1 METQKI
7 KVIVKRPDEKG
18 HVTWMSNNLKAFQ
31 TAVDGYIETVRVAHG
46 LVVICNEEGRLRGLE
61 PNCRFCGVDFV
72 GTIVIAGEDLAA
84 GEFTDVPLLLSTF
97 KLMCGEVARK

>member
-1 METQKI
+1 METKI

-31 TAVDGYIETVRVAHG
+31 TAVDGYIEAVRVAHG

-61 PNCRFCGVDFV
+61 PNCRFAGVDFV
-72 GTIVIAGEDLAA
+72 GTIVVAGEDRVT

-97 KLMCGEVARK
+97 KLMCGEVARQ